1 MPICVVPVT
10 VGELAVTD
18 ETAPLPA
25 WPLPRGLAWAA
36 SFDYSASMKKRVFN
50 FAAGP
55 ATLPLE
61 VLEASAAALVDFQG
75 KGFGIAECSHRGK
88 EFDAV
93 LDETIA
99 RCRTL
104 LAIPDTHDVLFVQG
118 GATQQFVV
126 IPMNFLSGP
135 ADYVVS
141 GEWSKKAADTA
152 KGLASDKI
160 RVIASSEATQFDRLP
175 APINSDA
182 NAAYMHIC
190 SNETVHGNRLAE
202 WPSHP
207 TLVVDASSEIMSRP
221 HPVGRTGIIYA
232 GAQKNLGPSGV
243 VLMIVRKDLYDRIPK
258 SVPKI
263 LSYKANADAKSCLN
277 TPPTF
282 GIYVLLETFRWM
294 ERQGGLAAI
303 EKRNADKAKLIY
315 DAIDESGGYY
325 KGTVADKAARSHMNV
340 TFRLP
345 SDELTD
351 KFVKEASA
359 KDMVALKGYRTV
371 GGIRASIY
379 NGMPIEGCQ
388 LLATHM
394 KAFAAANG

>member
-1 MPICVVPVT
+1 
-10 VGELAVTD
+10 
-18 ETAPLPA
+18 
-25 WPLPRGLAWAA
+25 
-36 SFDYSASMKKRVFN
+36 MKKRVYN

-55 ATLPLE
+55 ATLPYE
-61 VLEASAAALVDFQG
+61 VLEASAAALLDFQG

-88 EFDAV
+88 EFDGV

-104 LAIPDTHDVLFVQG
+104 LGIPDTHDVLFLQG
-118 GATQQFVV
+118 GATQQFAV
-126 IPMNFLSGP
+126 IPMNFLTGP

-141 GEWSKKAADTA
+141 GEWSKKAAEVA
-152 KGLASDKI
+152 KGIGGEKI
-160 RVIASSEATQFDRLP
+160 RVIASSEATHFDRLP
-175 APINSDA
+175 SPITPDPA
-182 NAAYMHIC
+182 AAYLHIC
-190 SNETVHGNRLAE
+190 SNETVHGNRFAE
-202 WPSHP
+202 WPTHT
-207 TLVVDASSEIMSRP
+207 TLIVDASSEIMSRP
-221 HPVGRTGIIYA
+221 HPVIRTGIIYA

-243 VLMIVRKDLYDRIPK
+243 TLIIVRKDLYDRIPK

-263 LSYKANADAKSCLN
+263 LNYKAHADAKSCLN

-303 EKRNADKAKLIY
+303 EKRNGEKAKAIY

-325 KGTVADKAARSHMNV
+325 KGTVSDKAARSHMNV
-340 TFRLP
+340 TFKLP

-351 KFVKEASA
+351 KFIKEASA

-394 KAFAAANG
+394 KEFAQKNG